1 MRQIA
6 IYRKGK
12 IGICTTTQNLTAVL
26 ATISNKI
33 LLVDVVRKQIP
44 PEGCWWLK
52 PEDLCDTLKSEGD
65 EGVHLETVMQ
75 PVFGNIKCV
84 ES

>member
-33 LLVDVVRKQIP
+33 LLVRRGPKADSTRVLLVA
-44 PEGCWWLK
+44 
-52 PEDLCDTLKSEGD
+52 
-65 EGVHLETVMQ
+65 
-75 PVFGNIKCV
+75 
-84 ES
+84 